1 MLSLFK
7 KEDWW
12 ANWLGGFVILI
23 AAAGL
28 LRTVPKLP
36 KWDHWQDALSVEL
49 LLPLVLWGLGLA
61 LVTRLG
67 PEDYGGKCGE
77 VPNGISCRVW
87 AGRFGLHHREP
98 KDA

>member
-12 ANWLGGFVILI
+12 ANWLGGFFILI

-61 LVTRLG
+61 LVTALALRIM
-67 PEDYGGKCGE
+67 GGKCG
-77 VPNGISCRVW
+77 GST
-87 AGRFGLHHREP
+87 
-98 KDA
+98 